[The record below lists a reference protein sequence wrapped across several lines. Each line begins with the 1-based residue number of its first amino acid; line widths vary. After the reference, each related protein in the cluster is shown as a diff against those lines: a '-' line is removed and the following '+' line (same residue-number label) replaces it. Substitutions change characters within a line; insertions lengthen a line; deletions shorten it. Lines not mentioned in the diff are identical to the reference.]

1 MIEGRC
7 VTKTYLSAQN
17 ARPVLDNTDFSI
29 KARDFIALVGRS
41 GCGKTTLLN
50 LLGALDVPT
59 HGSILF
65 EGTPLEAMSD
75 EERSQF
81 RNRHVGFIFQS
92 FMLLPQRSACDNV
105 LLPLVLAGVSLR
117 VARQRALEALEE
129 VGLAH
134 FASVPA
140 AKLSGGQQQRV
151 AIARAI
157 ANRPK
162 LLLADEPTGSL
173 DTHTSLEILELL
185 AAYRETNGGTIVIV
199 THDPLIE
206 RFPIVKWTIQD
217 GKVVPFLGKI

>member
-1 MIEGRC
+1 MIEGRS
-7 VTKTYLSAQN
+7 VTKTYSSAQN
-17 ARPVLDNTDFSI
+17 SRPVLDNADFSI
-29 KARDFIALVGRS
+29 QAKDFIALVGRS

-50 LLGALDVPT
+50 LIGALDVPT
-59 HGSILF
+59 CGSILF
-65 EGTPLEAMSD
+65 EGTSLEGMSD
-75 EERSQF
+75 EERSHF

-105 LLPLVLAGVSLR
+105 LLPLVLAGASLSN
-117 VARQRALEALEE
+117 ARKRALEALEE

-134 FASVPA
+134 FAHAPA

-162 LLLADEPTGSL
+162 LILADEPTGNL
-173 DTHTSLEILELL
+173 DTDTSLEILELL
-185 AAYRETNGGTIVIV
+185 AAYREAHGVTIVIV

-206 RFPIVKWTIQD
+206 RFPIIKWTIHE
-217 GKVVPFLGKI
+217 GKIVPFVGKI